1 MNYKISIPKI
11 AVILYFIMF
20 IYSGIMKIVK
30 YNKKVETLTKKT
42 GLPYPINDLG
52 MIGVILLEIFG
63 SLIVVYHFWGGKIN
77 KKILKYVLYTFM
89 LFLIV
94 VTPLYHPP
102 TKNIIPFLA
111 NITTFG
117 GLLFIYNLI

>member
-77 KKILKYVLYTFM
+77 QKIVKYVLYTFM